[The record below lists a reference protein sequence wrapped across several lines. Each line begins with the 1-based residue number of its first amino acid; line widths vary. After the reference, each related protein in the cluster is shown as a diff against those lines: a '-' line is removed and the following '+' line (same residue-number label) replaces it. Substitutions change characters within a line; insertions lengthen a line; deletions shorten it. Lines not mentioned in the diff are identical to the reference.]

1 MDRIDKKILEILQ
14 SNSQI
19 TNQELADEVALSPS
33 PCLRR
38 VNNLEANG
46 YISKYVAIVN
56 PEKIGLTLTIVIL
69 IGLSSHDPKTMRNF
83 EKAME
88 DSPEVLQC
96 YLIAGQSADYMLR
109 IVVPDLAEYQKFLLN
124 KLTQINGVTSVHSSF
139 VIKNLIEKTALPL
152 KFLKA
157 EG

>member
-124 KLTQINGVTSVHSSF
+124 KLTQINGVTCVHSSF
-139 VIKNLIEKTALPL
+139 VI
-152 KFLKA
+152 
-157 EG
+157 